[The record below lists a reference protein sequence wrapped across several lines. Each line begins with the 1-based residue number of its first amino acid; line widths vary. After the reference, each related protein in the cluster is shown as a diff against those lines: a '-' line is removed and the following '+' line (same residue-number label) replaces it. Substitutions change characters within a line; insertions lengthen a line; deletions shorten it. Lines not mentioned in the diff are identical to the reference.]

1 MRMRMRMMMMD
12 DDDDDTNGEDDGD
25 DDDDTNED
33 EDDDDGDDDDGTNE
47 DDDPLPAA
55 NLLSGGTRGDRTW
68 ACRGSNLKV
77 SGFPTVLACL
87 FLAKARATSAST
99 S

>member
-1 MRMRMRMMMMD
+1 MDDD
-12 DDDDDTNGEDDGD
+12 DDDDDTNGDDDGDD

-33 EDDDDGDDDDGTNE
+33 EDEDEDDDDDDDDTNE
-47 DDDPLPAA
+47 DDDPLQAG
-55 NLLSGGTRGDRTW
+55 NLLSGGTRGGSNLGLP
-68 ACRGSNLKV
+68 GSNLKV